1 MLLDRPE
8 SEEGPLRVFCI
19 FKNTLL
25 LEKWAEIAR
34 FCPMATEKGS

>member
-8 SEEGPLRVFCI
+8 SDEEPLRVFKI

-25 LEKWAEIAR
+25 LGKWAEIAR
-34 FCPMATEKGS
+34 FCPMAPEKGS